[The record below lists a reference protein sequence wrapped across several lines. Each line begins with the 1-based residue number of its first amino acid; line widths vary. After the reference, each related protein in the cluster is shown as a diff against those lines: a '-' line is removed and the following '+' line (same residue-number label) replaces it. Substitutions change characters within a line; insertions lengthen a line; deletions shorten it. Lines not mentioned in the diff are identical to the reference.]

1 MSIAAPPISRLAPP
15 QVSSDE
21 AIRELESILSQTRSA
36 IIRQRVAA
44 AALRLF
50 AVAAVA
56 LGLVAALDY
65 VFELATVWRGLA
77 LLAVAGG
84 SLFAA
89 IAGWKRL
96 VSSYTLPAAAKDAER
111 RAAEFGQRLRTT
123 LDYEYDVESP
133 RPATASRGLLDAL
146 HAETHAVSRRTD
158 WDALV
163 DGRPLIKALALAA
176 ACFLVWCIALVAIPE
191 FRLATG
197 RTLLLPLQYTTVTY
211 TPETSTIK
219 FGQSVTVQAEVAG
232 RPIASAVLRHRD
244 AGTQN
249 EWTTVELVAEE
260 SVEVNGKLQLHGA
273 LTATLAHLKQDQEFE
288 VLAGPSELPA
298 GSIRV
303 LQPLKL
309 AGTRARIVPP
319 AYTGRPEET
328 VKELNLKVLEGS
340 NVELTI
346 SLNRPAAE
354 GALTPTAARGSKS
367 DDPLPAAQSL
377 TCDGSTLRATLTDLR
392 KSGNYT
398 ISAKAEDGMT
408 LDPLKL
414 AIKVQLDRPPSVQF
428 IEPAEELSVIP
439 TAEVQM
445 VAEAKDDLGLFDCG
459 ILYQIGSG
467 PMLPLFHASA
477 EGSTEAERT
486 AATLML
492 EEHQLT
498 FQDAIS
504 YYAYAE
510 DNYFSQPRRVTTP
523 LRFIDIRPFKQQFQV
538 VNSNCN
544 CQGQSATLE
553 ELIKRQ
559 REQLTSAFAAQQ
571 QQATPSADLLKR
583 LAAGEADLLAKT
595 EEFWQGM
602 EAIAGPIPTLQEA
615 VEQMQDAVTSLNGAK
630 LPEGVSA
637 EQQALAALVKA
648 RENLRQKLNQSS
660 CASECQKFDRQ
671 QEQKLRMPEKKE
683 QDKQQQVAQA
693 RKKLNEL
700 AQKER
705 EWAQQ
710 CKNCQ
715 NPSSSPSS
723 QAKPSASS
731 GSSAS
736 SQSSGQPMPMPSQ
749 GQPMPMPG
757 EGQPMP
763 MPSSEQAGEKSP
775 NESPL
780 PDALAKAQEQ
790 LLNELKQ
797 LQEQLAQAGQ
807 QSQAGQEQAEQA
819 AASMKEGLDELQ
831 KQNGQKASEAG
842 ERSADQLERLAE
854 HLAAMNAKDIG
865 ERLAQAQELAQ
876 QLAAGQEAVEKKLG
890 EGKQSEGEK
899 SAGEG
904 SQGEKPVSEPTQ
916 GSEQAGG
923 EKQTGEQPGGEEPG
937 DKPGSGSSLSAKERQ
952 LAAEAKLLAEQLAA
966 LARDAAAEPGNLGEQ
981 LAQATAENP
990 PEEIAA
996 AIEQAASDLEGNRPG
1011 EARRGVSQTK
1021 ESLQELGQ
1029 QLGVARGQFSQPELE
1044 ELQKL
1049 EEQLAQL
1056 MERAER
1062 AKEAGTKPSP
1072 AEQAR
1077 WQELL
1082 AKLEA
1087 LAGGDE
1093 RLAKALARLRASEH
1107 RQNGQPLPP
1116 GVYPEIELVDAP
1128 SKRDVAKALQSKIQE
1143 AILASA
1149 LMDADQPVP
1158 PQYRELVE
1166 KYYRA
1171 LSDDL
1176 R

>member
-15 QVSSDE
+15 QVSPDE
-21 AIRELESILSQTRSA
+21 AIRELESNLSQTRSA
-36 IIRQRVAA
+36 IIRQRVGT
-44 AALRLF
+44 AALRMF
-50 AVAAVA
+50 AALAVA

-176 ACFLVWCIALVAIPE
+176 TCFLVWCIALVAIPE

-232 RPIASAVLRHRD
+232 RPITSAVLRHRD

-249 EWTTVELVAEE
+249 QWTTVELIAEE
-260 SVEVNGKLQLHGA
+260 PVEVNGKLQLHGA

-309 AGTRARIVPP
+309 AGTKARIVPP
-319 AYTGRPEET
+319 AYTGRPEEA

-340 NVELTI
+340 NVELAIT
-346 SLNRPAAE
+346 LNRPAAE
-354 GALTPTAARGSKS
+354 GALTAIAARGAKS

-377 TCDGSTLRATLTDLR
+377 TSDGSTLRAKLTDLR

-398 ISAKAEDGMT
+398 ISAKAEDGMV

-510 DNYFSQPRRVTTP
+510 DNYFGQPRRVTTP
-523 LRFIDIRPFKQQFQV
+523 LRFIDIRPFMQQFQV

-544 CQGQSATLE
+544 CKGQSATLE

-559 REQLTSAFAAQQ
+559 REQLSSAFAAQQ
-571 QQATPSADLLKR
+571 QQMTPNAELLKR
-583 LAAGEADLLAKT
+583 LAVGEADLLAKT

-660 CASECQKFDRQ
+660 CASECQRFDRQ

-731 GSSAS
+731 SSSAS

-757 EGQPMP
+757 
-763 MPSSEQAGEKSP
+763 SEQAGEKSP
-775 NESPL
+775 SETPS

-807 QSQAGQEQAEQA
+807 QSQAGKEQAEQA
-819 AASMKEGLDELQ
+819 AASMKEGLEELQ

-842 ERSADQLERLAE
+842 DRSADQLERLAE

-890 EGKQSEGEK
+890 EGNKSAGEK

-904 SQGEKPVSEPTQ
+904 SQGEKPGSEQPE
-916 GSEQAGG
+916 GSEQADGEQPG

-966 LARDAAAEPGNLGEQ
+966 LERDAAAEPGNLGEQ

-1029 QLGVARGQFSQPELE
+1029 QLGAARGQFSQPELE

-1062 AKEAGTKPSP
+1062 AREAGTKPSP

-1087 LAGGDE
+1087 LAGGDD
-1093 RLAKALARLRASEH
+1093 RLAKALARLRASDFRGGE
-1107 RQNGQPLPP
+1107 PLPP